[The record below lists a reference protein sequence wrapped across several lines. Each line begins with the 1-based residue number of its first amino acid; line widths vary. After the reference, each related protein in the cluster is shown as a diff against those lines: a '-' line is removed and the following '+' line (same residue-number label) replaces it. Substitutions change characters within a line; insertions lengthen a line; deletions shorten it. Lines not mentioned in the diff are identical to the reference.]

1 MNERI
6 RLLAEQ
12 ARQYAFAKVEL
23 TQDPTEWSTKYY
35 NEMFEQK
42 FAELIVRECINS
54 LGSQTDQSN
63 LRKKFGIAEPTVEGI
78 GRYYPPPDINSAESQ
93 YDRRARIE
101 NSSKQEDFKKN
112 IKEAFKNGADLSNQD
127 TP

>member
-1 MNERI
+1 MNQNKI
-6 RLLAEQ
+6 DDLMYQ
-12 ARQYAFAKVEL
+12 AGLTAQGCWDEMDDYAKQEI
-23 TQDPTEWSTKYY
+23 E
-35 NEMFEQK
+35 K
-42 FAELIVRECINS
+42 FAELIVRECIKS

-101 NSSKQEDFKKN
+101 NNSKQQDFKKN

>member
-1 MNERI
+1 MNKKVKE
-6 RLLAEQ
+6 LAEFHYLNINVMQ
-12 ARQYAFAKVEL
+12 AIYDDITLFIVE
-23 TQDPTEWSTKYY
+23 
-35 NEMFEQK
+35 
-42 FAELIVRECINS
+42 ECINS

-112 IKEAFKNGADLSNQD
+112 IKQAFKDGADLSNQD

>member
-1 MNERI
+1 
-6 RLLAEQ
+6 
-12 ARQYAFAKVEL
+12 
-23 TQDPTEWSTKYY
+23 
-35 NEMFEQK
+35 
-42 FAELIVRECINS
+42 
-54 LGSQTDQSN
+54 
-63 LRKKFGIAEPTVEGI
+63 VEGI

-112 IKEAFKNGADLSNQD
+112 IKQAFKDGADLSNQD

>member
-1 MNERI
+1 MNQRI
-6 RLLAEQ
+6 RELAEQ
-12 ARQYAFAKVEL
+12 AEISRLEYNPY
-23 TQDPTEWSTKYY
+23 TMMTERIQEFDK
-35 NEMFEQK
+35 QK
-42 FAELIVRECINS
+42 FAQLIVQECINS

-63 LRKKFGIAEPTVEGI
+63 LRRKFGIAEPTVEGI

-101 NSSKQEDFKKN
+101 NNSKQQDFKKN

>member
-6 RLLAEQ
+6 KELREQ
-12 ARQYAFAKVEL
+12 ALRWAGENVNRNLYSDYEIHLKEY
-23 TQDPTEWSTKYY
+23 E
-35 NEMFEQK
+35 K

-63 LRKKFGIAEPTVEGI
+63 LRRKFGIAEPTVEGI

-101 NSSKQEDFKKN
+101 NSSKQQDFKKN

>member
-6 RLLAEQ
+6 QELAEQ
-12 ARQYAFAKVEL
+12 AESSRLE
-23 TQDPTEWSTKYY
+23 Y
-35 NEMFEQK
+35 NSYTMMNNRIQEFDKEK

-63 LRKKFGIAEPTVEGI
+63 LRRKFGIAEPTVEGI

-101 NSSKQEDFKKN
+101 NNSKQQDFKKN